1 MSHLHERKEKVCLN
15 CGTQLAGR
23 YCHVCGQENVEPKE
37 TFGHLTRHFLE
48 DLTHFDGK
56 FFVTI
61 KHLLFRPGFL
71 TSEYVKGRRAS
82 YLNPIRMYLFIS
94 ALFFLIYMSFFVDR
108 SNIIKETHTERRDTS
123 TAREVVRTARI
134 YIDSLAK
141 AEPDYDSAYYNTPLP
156 QTLKQYDSVQA
167 ALPAKERDGL
177 LERYIYRK
185 LIELKTFK
193 QEHPGEIE
201 HRFKAKFFHSLPYM
215 LFLSVPLVALLLQLL
230 YVRRRREFYYV
241 SHVIFILH
249 YYCTFFLLFLFIRIS
264 QSIGG
269 YGKYVAL
276 ILFLA
281 LGFYLYKAMR
291 NFYHQRR
298 TKTVLKF
305 LIFGFLGS
313 MVIGVLTLGLVINSL
328 FNVMH

>member
-1 MSHLHERKEKVCLN
+1 
-15 CGTQLAGR
+15 
-23 YCHVCGQENVEPKE
+23 
-37 TFGHLTRHFLE
+37 
-48 DLTHFDGK
+48 
-56 FFVTI
+56 
-61 KHLLFRPGFL
+61 
-71 TSEYVKGRRAS
+71 
-82 YLNPIRMYLFIS
+82 
-94 ALFFLIYMSFFVDR
+94 
-108 SNIIKETHTERRDTS
+108 
-123 TAREVVRTARI
+123 
-134 YIDSLAK
+134 
-141 AEPDYDSAYYNTPLP
+141 
-156 QTLKQYDSVQA
+156 
-167 ALPAKERDGL
+167 
-177 LERYIYRK
+177 
-185 LIELKTFK
+185 
-193 QEHPGEIE
+193 
-201 HRFKAKFFHSLPYM
+201 M

-298 TKTVLKF
+298 AKTVMKF